1 MVALNYIVELTVLK
15 KNDNIYFITTMVS
28 KTIWLK
34 YIINKFK
41 GGVQGL
47 FVFDNWMKLYG

>member
-1 MVALNYIVELTVLK
+1 
-15 KNDNIYFITTMVS
+15 MVS

-41 GGVQGL
+41 GSAQGL
-47 FVFDNWMKLYG
+47 FVFDNWIKLYGLNKLLKNLEEVLGFVCF

>member
-15 KNDNIYFITTMVS
+15 KNDNIYFITTMVN

-41 GGVQGL
+41 VSAQGL
-47 FVFDNWMKLYG
+47 FVFDNWIKLYG